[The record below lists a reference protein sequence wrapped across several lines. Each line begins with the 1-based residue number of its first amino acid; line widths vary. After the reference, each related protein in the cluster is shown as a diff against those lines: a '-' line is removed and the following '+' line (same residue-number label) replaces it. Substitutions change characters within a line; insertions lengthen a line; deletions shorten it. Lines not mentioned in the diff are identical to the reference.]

1 SERPSTENP
10 ALAVTQAAL
19 MSFLPTGYVF
29 SGEPDSEQ
37 PPDQSLRAIAERAGT
52 TVDAVAYDALLATD
66 DAMLLLPLFNYAD
79 TNHDALYEQM
89 QDPTAILGLA
99 DGGAHC
105 GAICDASMPTS
116 VLTPWA
122 RDRTRAPRLPL
133 EEATRRLSAHPA
145 ELYGLTDRGRVAE
158 GLRADLNVI
167 DPVALKLH
175 APRAVSDLPAG

>member
-37 PPDQSLRAIAERAGT
+37 PPEQSLRAIAERAGT

-66 DAMLLLPLFNYAD
+66 DTMLLLPLFNYAD
-79 TNHDALYEQM
+79 TNHDALFEQM
-89 QDPTAILGLA
+89 QDPTTVLGLA

-105 GAICDASMPTS
+105 GTICDASMPTY
-116 VLTPWA
+116 VLTHWV
-122 RDRTRAPRLPL
+122 RDRTRGPRLPL
-133 EEATRRLSAHPA
+133 EDAVRRLSSQPPD
-145 ELYGLTDRGRVAE
+145 LYGLTHRGPVPQGA
-158 GLRADLNVI
+158 RAD
-167 DPVALKLH
+167 PQARGLKARAAH
-175 APRAVSDLPAG
+175 APRAR